1 VSQSASW
8 ALAHS
13 RAVCN
18 PISHSGKFGSETPKA
33 ATIPTKTS
41 REIIGRSPHSIVFRF
56 VKQQSVSRMV
66 A

>member
-13 RAVCN
+13 RAECN
-18 PISHSGKFGSETPKA
+18 QISHSGQLGSETPKA

-41 REIIGRSPHSIVFRF
+41 RAIIGRSPHSIVFLF
-56 VKQQSVSRMV
+56 VKEQSVPRM
-66 A
+66 AA